1 MRVYSNTDIGM
12 IRDLNEDYYGN
23 IIDEKWALLIVA
35 DGMGGHKAGEV
46 ASMMAVEA
54 IKDYILEHADLI
66 ENRLELV
73 EKAIKEGNKKI
84 YSLASSSED
93 CSNMGTTVVLVFVE
107 GDSLYAAN
115 VGDSRAYLMNRYG
128 FKQISRDHSLVNDLL
143 HYGTIT
149 EEEAKNYN
157 RKNVITR
164 SVGLEEDVEV
174 DTIAMEL
181 SEGDQLLLCTDGLN
195 GQVEDPEI
203 EGVLQDPSLALEDK
217 VEKLIDMA
225 NEAGGMD
232 NVTVTL
238 FVNEEVAE

>member
-12 IRDLNEDYYGN
+12 IRDLNEDYYDN

-54 IKDYILEHADLI
+54 IKDYILGHADLI
-66 ENRLELV
+66 ENRLELI

-84 YSLASSSED
+84 YGLASSSED
-93 CSNMGTTVVLVFVE
+93 CNNMGTTVVLVFVE
-107 GDSLYAAN
+107 EDSLYAAN
-115 VGDSRAYLMNRYG
+115 VGDSRAYLMNGYG

-149 EEEAKNYN
+149 EEEAKTYN

-181 SEGDQLLLCTDGLN
+181 SQGDQLLLCTDGLN
-195 GQVEDPEI
+195 GQVEDPQI
-203 EGVLQDPSLALEDK
+203 ESVLQDASLALEDK

-225 NEAGGMD
+225 NEAGGND